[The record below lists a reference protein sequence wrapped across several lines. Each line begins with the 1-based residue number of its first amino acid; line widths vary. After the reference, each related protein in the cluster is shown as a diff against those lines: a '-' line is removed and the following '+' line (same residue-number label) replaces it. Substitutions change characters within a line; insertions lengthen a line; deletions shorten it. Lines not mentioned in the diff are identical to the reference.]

1 MHQVSGAR
9 AVAGSISRLAESRMS
24 PTVFREKG
32 YRFFFF
38 SREETRMHVHVVSAD
53 GEAKFW
59 LEPQIALAKSYHLTS
74 RQLSE
79 IESIL
84 EAHRDELIGAWRRH
98 FGG

>member
-1 MHQVSGAR
+1 
-9 AVAGSISRLAESRMS
+9 MS

-38 SREETRMHVHVVSAD
+38 SREETRMHVHVVSTD

-59 LEPQIALAKSYHLTS
+59 LEPELQLAKSY
-74 RQLSE
+74 RYNRYQLKE
-79 IESIL
+79 IESLI
-84 EAHRDELIGAWRRH
+84 EEHYHELISAWQCY

>member
-1 MHQVSGAR
+1 
-9 AVAGSISRLAESRMS
+9 MS

-38 SREETRMHVHVVSAD
+38 SREEERVHVHVVSGD

-59 LEPQIALAKSYHLTS
+59 LEPEIELARNHHYS
-74 RQLSE
+74 RQQLKE
-79 IESIL
+79 IESLI
-84 EAHRDELIGAWRRH
+84 EVHYHELINAWHQH